1 VAEGYNSRMGGIHV
15 LLRRL
20 FPYPRIAL
28 AAVAI
33 LLASCAGAPGDHAAP
48 EQAAG
53 KRIRSTATLRSGF
66 ACCNLRYSGDQ
77 LSGPNYAQL
86 PFIAVG
92 TPVLIRAVDDA
103 QATVEINGQQML
115 LRPDPGHTRETPAQW
130 LDKAV
135 VAQDPRRRL
144 DALPAGTRAAI
155 QSGRVMKGMTREQVI
170 MALGYPQ
177 VDDKKG
183 LDAPSW
189 RYWWSGFEP
198 FYVQWTR
205 DRVRKIDGDSATVN
219 RLTQQ

>member
-1 VAEGYNSRMGGIHV
+1 MGGIRV
-15 LLRRL
+15 FLSRL

-28 AAVAI
+28 TAVVAA
-33 LLASCAGAPGDHAAP
+33 LLVSCAGAPGGNGGSEQTAAP
-48 EQAAG
+48 RA
-53 KRIRSTATLRSGF
+53 RSTASLRSGF

-77 LSGPNYAQL
+77 LSGANYARL

-92 TPVLIRAVDDA
+92 TPVLIKAIDNVQAV
-103 QATVEINGQQML
+103 VEINGRQML
-115 LRPDPGHTRETPAQW
+115 LRPDPAQTSESPARW

-144 DALPAGTRAAI
+144 EDFPAGVRAAI

-170 MALGYPQ
+170 MSIGYPH

-183 LDAPSW
+183 LEAPSW
-189 RYWWSGFEP
+189 RYWWSDFES

-205 DRVRKIDGDSATVN
+205 DKVRKIDGDSATVN
-219 RLTQQ
+219 KLTYQ

>member
-1 VAEGYNSRMGGIHV
+1 MGGIHV
-15 LLRRL
+15 SLSRIPR
-20 FPYPRIAL
+20 YPRIAL
-28 AAVAI
+28 MAVAI
-33 LLASCAGAPGDHAAP
+33 LLASCAGTPGDDGAP
-48 EQAAG
+48 EQAGA

-77 LSGPNYAQL
+77 LSSSNYAQL

-103 QATVEINGQQML
+103 QAVVEINGRQML
-115 LRPDPGHTRETPAQW
+115 LRPDPAHTRESPAQW

-155 QSGRVMKGMTREQVI
+155 QSGRVMKGMTREQVV
-170 MALGYPQ
+170 MSLGYPQ
-177 VDDKKG
+177 VDDRKG

-189 RYWWSGFEP
+189 RYWWSGFES

-205 DRVRKIDGDSATVN
+205 DKVRKIDGESATVN
-219 RLTQQ
+219 KLTQP